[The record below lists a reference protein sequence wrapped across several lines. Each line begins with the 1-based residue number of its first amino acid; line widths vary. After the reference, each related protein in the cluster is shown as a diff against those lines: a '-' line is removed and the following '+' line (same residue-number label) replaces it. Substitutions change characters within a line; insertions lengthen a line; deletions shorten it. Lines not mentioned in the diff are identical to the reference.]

1 MATIKRFE
9 DLECWQ
15 EARRFVQLIYGLIKK
30 DQFKADFE
38 LVRQAKGS
46 SISSMANIAEGFH
59 RNSTKDFM
67 KFLDYS
73 RASIAE
79 TVSHCYVALDQQYI
93 NESEITQVK
102 QQADI
107 VWKKVNNFI
116 HYLSKINTPNRS
128 RKKMNSTNLTN
139 KTN

>member
-1 MATIKRFE
+1 
-9 DLECWQ
+9 
-15 EARRFVQLIYGLIKK
+15 
-30 DQFKADFE
+30 
-38 LVRQAKGS
+38 
-46 SISSMANIAEGFH
+46 MANIAEGFH

-79 TVSHCYVALDQQYI
+79 TVSHCYAAFDQHYI

-116 HYLSKINTPNRS
+116 SYLSKLHAPNRCHQ
-128 RKKMNSTNLTN
+128 KFNSANSTN
-139 KTN
+139 KTNKTD

>member
-1 MATIKRFE
+1 
-9 DLECWQ
+9 
-15 EARRFVQLIYGLIKK
+15 
-30 DQFKADFE
+30 
-38 LVRQAKGS
+38 
-46 SISSMANIAEGFH
+46 MANIAEGFH

-93 NESEITQVK
+93 NEAEITKVK

-116 HYLSKINTPNRS
+116 HYLSKLHAPNRS
-128 RKKMNSTNLTN
+128 RKKNDFNQSN
-139 KTN
+139 

>member
-1 MATIKRFE
+1 
-9 DLECWQ
+9 
-15 EARRFVQLIYGLIKK
+15 
-30 DQFKADFE
+30 
-38 LVRQAKGS
+38 
-46 SISSMANIAEGFH
+46 MANIAEGFH

-116 HYLSKINTPNRS
+116 SYLSKLHTPNRS
-128 RKKMNSTNLTN
+128 RKKINSTNLAN